1 MRINGSILAE
11 KYLDPQLNLS
21 SRSEGPIIV
30 KPNYYFVM
38 GDNRDNSSDSRSWGL
53 VPKKYIY
60 GKALLR
66 YWPLS
71 AATVIHHENISPQM
85 PQPPTNQTLRRCR
98 ISPRKN
104 KGDRIR
110 ELKLNI
116 LDWLRLL
123 LMIFYA
129 PVRGLRE
136 VRDRAPLAA
145 IGLMA
150 LVSQLVYFII
160 TQWLAGNR
168 SFIYGGPTAVIR
180 LLFQS
185 SLSLLLIGGVLVP
198 IVVFVANIF
207 ERRGRFSL
215 LLQQE
220 YASLAS
226 TFLYALVIANILTIP
241 VAIFLHFSGIQASYV
256 AQSPQS
262 AAQIETWFQLS
273 PEFRAYLQATL
284 SDPSEVALGLFRSFK
299 QFFFAFAAVLGV
311 REVFRF
317 QLRALAIS
325 VIGLTLAVFISPLWT
340 RLLSPILASP
350 FLLLI
355 GFVLIRGYISGV
367 LRSQRAR
374 ESFKQNLEAATLNPA
389 DASAHYNLGLIHQ
402 SRGEVEAARERFER
416 AIQIDDDEIDAHY
429 QLGRIALL
437 QKRFADAVRNFEQVV
452 ARDPA
457 HSQHEIWREVGA
469 TYLAAD
475 QFEDARDALERFLEN
490 RPSDPEA
497 LYLMGRAHAGLGHR
511 REAASSMQAC
521 IEAVKTAPAY
531 KYRADKRWL
540 NEAQQFIKSSQ

>member
-1 MRINGSILAE
+1 M
-11 KYLDPQLNLS
+11 K
-21 SRSEGPIIV
+21 
-30 KPNYYFVM
+30 
-38 GDNRDNSSDSRSWGL
+38 
-53 VPKKYIY
+53 
-60 GKALLR
+60 
-66 YWPLS
+66 
-71 AATVIHHENISPQM
+71 T
-85 PQPPTNQTLRRCR
+85 
-98 ISPRKN
+98 
-104 KGDRIR
+104 
-110 ELKLNI
+110 

-129 PVRGLRE
+129 PARGLRE

-145 IGLMA
+145 IGLLA
-150 LVSQLVYFII
+150 LGSQIVYFIV
-160 TQWLAGNR
+160 TQWLAGDRNLI
-168 SFIYGGPTAVIR
+168 FGGPGAVIR

-198 IVVFVANIF
+198 IVAFVANVV

-226 TFLYALVIANILTIP
+226 TFLYSLAIANLLTIP
-241 VAIFLHFSGIQASYV
+241 IAIFFHFGGIQASYV
-256 AQSPQS
+256 AQSLQS
-262 AAQIETWFQLS
+262 APQIDSWARLPLELRSQLQIALRD
-273 PEFRAYLQATL
+273 PTL
-284 SDPSEVALGLFRSFK
+284 VALGLFRSFK
-299 QFFFAFAAVLGV
+299 LFFFVVAAVLSV
-311 REVFRF
+311 REVFRISAV
-317 QLRALAIS
+317 RALAIS
-325 VIGLTLAVFISPLWT
+325 VIGLTLALFVSPLWT
-340 RLLSPILASP
+340 LLLSPVLASP

-355 GFVLIRGYISGV
+355 LFFLIRGYISGV
-367 LRSQRAR
+367 LRTQRAR

-402 SRGEVEAARERFER
+402 QRGELDAARERFER

-429 QLGRIALL
+429 QLGRIAVT
-437 QKRFADAVRNFEQVV
+437 QKRLADAVRNFEQVV
-452 ARDPA
+452 SRDPA

-469 TYLAAD
+469 TYIAAG